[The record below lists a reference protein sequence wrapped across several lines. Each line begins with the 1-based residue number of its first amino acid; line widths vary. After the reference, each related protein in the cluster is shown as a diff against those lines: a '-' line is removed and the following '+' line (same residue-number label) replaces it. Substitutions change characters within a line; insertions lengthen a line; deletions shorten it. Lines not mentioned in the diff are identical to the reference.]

1 MSNSTSLTAT
11 PQVDP
16 APYGAAPINDHA
28 NKVAKV
34 TALFWVMKIAAT
46 TLGETAGDLFSMTL
60 NVGYAVSS
68 LVLLSI
74 FAVTLVAQL
83 RARQF
88 HPMLYWTVILATS
101 TAGTTMSDFMDRTL
115 GLGYATGSMIL
126 IFCLVTTLIVWRA
139 VEKTLSVDNIN
150 TPRAETF
157 YWVAI
162 LFSNTLGTA
171 AGDFLAD
178 NSGLGFLG
186 GAALISGVL
195 LLIMALGRFTSISR
209 IGLFWAAFVL
219 TRPFGATFGDLL
231 TKTPD
236 KGGLGFGTI
245 GSSAILAVILIGLV
259 IYTSIQDSRAK
270 GADSNGETVGATA

>member
-1 MSNSTSLTAT
+1 MSNSQSLTST
-11 PQVDP
+11 TQVDS
-16 APYGAAPINDHA
+16 APNGASKLNDHA

-60 NVGYAVSS
+60 NVGYAISS
-68 LVLLSI
+68 LVLLGI

-83 RARQF
+83 KSRQF
-88 HPMLYWTVILATS
+88 HPALYWTVILATS

-115 GLGYATGSMIL
+115 GLGYATGSLIL
-126 IFCLVTTLIVWRA
+126 VCCLVTTLIIWRM
-139 VEKTLSVDNIN
+139 VEKTLSVENIN

-178 NSGLGFLG
+178 DTGLGFLG

-195 LLIMALGRFTSISR
+195 LLIMALGRFTAISR
-209 IGLFWAAFVL
+209 IALFWAAFVL

-245 GSSAILAVILIGLV
+245 GSSAILAAILIGLV
-259 IYTSIQDSRAK
+259 IYTSVQDARAK
-270 GADSNGETVGATA
+270 RVGLKNS

>member
-1 MSNSTSLTAT
+1 MSHSQPLTSTT
-11 PQVDP
+11 QVDP
-16 APYGAAPINDHA
+16 APGGGNLADHA
-28 NKVAKV
+28 NKVARV

-60 NVGYAVSS
+60 NVGYAISS

-83 RARQF
+83 RARHF
-88 HPMLYWTVILATS
+88 HPALYWTVILATS

-115 GLGYATGSMIL
+115 GLGYAVGSLIL
-126 IFCLVTTLIVWRA
+126 TFCLVATLVVWRLS
-139 VEKTLSVDNIN
+139 EKTLSVEKIN
-150 TPRAETF
+150 TPRAELF

-171 AGDFLAD
+171 SGDFLAD
-178 NSGLGFLG
+178 SSGLGFLG
-186 GAALISGVL
+186 GAALISGAL
-195 LLIMALGRFTSISR
+195 LLIIALGRFTSMSR
-209 IGLFWAAFVL
+209 IALFWAAFVL

-236 KGGLGFGTI
+236 KGGLGFGTV
-245 GSSAILAVILIGLV
+245 GSSAILAIILVGLV
-259 IYTSIQDSRAK
+259 IYTSLKDRAK
-270 GADSNGETVGATA
+270 AARAG